1 MYLYLQR
8 RLGDHMAEFLLRTY
22 GLGQDIFAVE
32 FVVEQPPRI
41 ELGDYAF
48 PLAFGLAKRLRK
60 SPLKIAQEIVDGIG
74 PVEGF
79 EKLEV
84 AGAGYINA
92 HVDRAEFAAAL
103 VKDTLPKP
111 KVPQPKLP
119 VRPLGK
125 VLVEHSSI
133 NPNKAAHIG
142 HLRNAILGDT
152 FVRLLRFAGREV
164 DVQNYIDNTGVQVAD
179 VVVGLVYI
187 KKRATLAQV
196 KEYLARRHIG
206 EKQYAGADPA
216 TDELADVL
224 LDLDPS
230 EEEVKTEDLPPD
242 PVPID
247 HEMWK
252 LYARVSGWYDAPGEE
267 EKRKLLRSQVLHA
280 IEKGDN
286 ELAEI
291 ADFVSTEILKRHLE
305 TMERLDIQYDFLPR
319 ESEILHLHF
328 WDAAFTK
335 LKEAGVLRR
344 EDWGKNA
351 GCWVMARPGR
361 VYVSQSQSG
370 RGVTTVAEKIEIDPR
385 ELIVE
390 VYTLHGREGVRLTH
404 VPTKTM
410 ASCDHYESQDE
421 NEQKARASLEFEL
434 SERQSQKVI
443 VRSNGTVGYV
453 GKDIAYHMWKF
464 GLLGRDFGYRKFFRY
479 PNAHDCW
486 ISAMEGE
493 KEHPHFGDVAEIY
506 NVIDARQSEAQN
518 TVIEALRGLGHD
530 EAADRYTHF
539 SYEMVALT
547 PRCATELGY
556 ELSEEDRARPW
567 IEVSGRKGFGVKA
580 DDLLDA
586 LIASA
591 GKEVDAR
598 HPELSEAERAS
609 IAAQIAIG
617 ALRYFMLKFTKPSV
631 IAFDFK
637 DALSFEGDTGPY
649 AQYAVVR
656 ASNIFR
662 KGGLD
667 PENFSRD
674 AAGRFSLSPDSAGAS
689 RDEASLVS
697 TEGFAK
703 HLTGESA
710 NDIWELW
717 LAAAKTSYIVSQCI
731 AATEPAY
738 LAKHAFQLAQ
748 LFSTFYHRYP
758 ILSEADEGR
767 RKFLLATVAVV
778 RRELIRVLAAMGI
791 GVPPVM

>member
-1 MYLYLQR
+1 MYRHLER
-8 RLGDHMAEFLLRTY
+8 RLVEHLREFLRRTY
-22 GLGQDIFAVE
+22 NLEGTNI
-32 FVVEQPPRI
+32 VVEQPPKI
-41 ELGDYAF
+41 EFGEYALPIAF
-48 PLAFGLAKRLRK
+48 ELARKLRK
-60 SPLKIAQEIVDGIG
+60 APRKIAEEIVAGVGAI
-74 PVEGF
+74 PGF
-79 EKLEV
+79 EKFEV
-84 AGAGYINA
+84 AGGGYIN
-92 HVDRAEFAAAL
+92 VRVNRADVAAAL
-103 VKDTLPKP
+103 AADEEPAAD
-111 KVPQPKLP
+111 VPT
-119 VRPLGK
+119 GK

-179 VVVGLVYI
+179 VVVGFMHI
-187 KKRATLAQV
+187 ERKSRAQIEALAAAPRFD
-196 KEYLARRHIG
+196 Y
-206 EKQYAGADPA
+206 YCWD
-216 TDELADVL
+216 
-224 LDLDPS
+224 
-230 EEEVKTEDLPPD
+230 
-242 PVPID
+242 
-247 HEMWK
+247 
-252 LYARVSGWYDAPGEE
+252 LYARVSHWYEE
-267 EKRKLLRSQVLHA
+267 DKSSLHA
-280 IEKGDN
+280 RSATLHAMEEGNN
-286 ELAEI
+286 ETAAI
-291 ADFVSTEILKRHLE
+291 ADLISTAVLKRHLE
-305 TMERLDIQYDFLPR
+305 TMDRLDIEYDFLPR

-335 LKEAGVLRR
+335 LKEAGVLTY
-344 EDWGKNA
+344 ENEGKNA
-351 GCWVMARPGR
+351 GCWVMRRAGTAAEP
-361 VYVSQSQSG
+361 S
-370 RGVTTVAEKIEIDPR
+370 TTGGTED
-385 ELIVE
+385 
-390 VYTLHGREGVRLTH
+390 TG
-404 VPTKTM
+404 
-410 ASCDHYESQDE
+410 
-421 NEQKARASLEFEL
+421 
-434 SERQSQKVI
+434 ERITEADQKVI

-464 GLLGRDFGYRKFFRY
+464 GLLGRDFGYRKFYRY
-479 PNAHDCW
+479 PHSHDCW
-486 ISAMEGE
+486 ISTTEGE
-493 KEHPHFGDVAEIY
+493 KDHPHFGDVAEIY

-547 PRCATELGY
+547 PRCAAELGY
-556 ELSEEDRARPW
+556 TLSDEDKARPW

-586 LIASA
+586 LITAA

-598 HPELSEAERAS
+598 HPELSEAERAG
-609 IAAQIAIG
+609 IATQIAIG

-667 PENFSRD
+667 PESFCSD
-674 AAGRFSLSPDSAGAS
+674 AAS
-689 RDEASLVS
+689 RVAKER
-697 TEGFAK
+697 FAK
-703 HLTGESA
+703 YLTGEFG

-717 LAAAKTSYIVSQCI
+717 LAAAKTSYIVGQCI
-731 AATEPAY
+731 ATTEPAY

-748 LFSTFYHRYP
+748 LFSTFYHHYP
-758 ILSEADEGR
+758 ILSETDEGR
-767 RKFLLATVAVV
+767 RTFLLATTAVV